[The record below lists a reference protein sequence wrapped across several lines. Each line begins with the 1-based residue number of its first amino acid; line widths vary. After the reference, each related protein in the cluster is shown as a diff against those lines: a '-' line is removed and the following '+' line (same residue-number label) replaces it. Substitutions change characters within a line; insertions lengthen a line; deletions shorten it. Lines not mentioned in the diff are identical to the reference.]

1 MNVAQ
6 ILKQKGNRIVSL
18 PADARVGEAAGV
30 LSAEGIGA
38 LLIMDRA
45 GKVAGILSERD
56 VVRAVANHGMEAVAL
71 PVTEVMT
78 ANVIFC
84 KPADSIDALMTEMTQ
99 RRFRHL
105 PVMDQGRVIGIV
117 SIGDVVKNRIA
128 ETVAEAESLR
138 QYIAA
143 G

>member
-6 ILKQKGNRIVSL
+6 ILKQKGNRIISL
-18 PADARVGEAAGV
+18 PLDARIGEAAGV
-30 LSAEGIGA
+30 LSSEGIGA
-38 LLIMDRA
+38 LMILDRA

-84 KPADSIDALMTEMTQ
+84 KPADSIDRLMAEMTQ

-128 ETVAEAESLR
+128 ETEAEAESLR

>member
-6 ILKQKGNRIVSL
+6 ILKQKGNRIISL
-18 PADARVGEAAGV
+18 PLDARIGEAAGV
-30 LSAEGIGA
+30 LSSEGIGA
-38 LLIMDRA
+38 LMILDRA

-84 KPADSIDALMTEMTQ
+84 KPADTIDRLMAEMTQ

-128 ETVAEAESLR
+128 ETEAEAESLR

>member
-6 ILKQKGNRIVSL
+6 ILKQKGNRIISL

-30 LSAEGIGA
+30 LAAEGIGA
-38 LLIMDRA
+38 LLIMDPA

-84 KPADSIDALMTEMTQ
+84 KPADSIDALMAEMTQ

>member
-18 PADARVGEAAGV
+18 PADARIGEAAGV
-30 LSAEGIGA
+30 LAAEGIGA
-38 LLIMDRA
+38 LMILDRT

-56 VVRAVANHGMEAVAL
+56 VVRALASHGMEAVAL

-84 KPADSIDALMTEMTQ
+84 KPLDSIDRLMAEMTQ

-105 PVMDQGRVIGIV
+105 PVMDDGRVIGIV

-128 ETVAEAESLR
+128 ETEAEAESLR

>member
-18 PADARVGEAAGV
+18 PADARIGEAAGV
-30 LSAEGIGA
+30 LAAEGIGA
-38 LLIMDRA
+38 LMILDRM

-56 VVRAVANHGMEAVAL
+56 VVRALAAHGMEAVAL
-71 PVTEVMT
+71 PVAEVMT

-84 KPADSIDALMTEMTQ
+84 KPEDTIDRLMAEMTQ

-128 ETVAEAESLR
+128 ETEAEAESLR